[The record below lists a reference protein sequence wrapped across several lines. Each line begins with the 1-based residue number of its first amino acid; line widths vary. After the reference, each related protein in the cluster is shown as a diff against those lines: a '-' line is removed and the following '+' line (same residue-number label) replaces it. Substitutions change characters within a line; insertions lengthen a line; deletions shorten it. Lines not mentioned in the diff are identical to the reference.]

1 MNIPAT
7 DFRTAVAIRN
17 DTRTVEV
24 TVTFLLTVQHGASA
38 TYAAMCPRCKTGA
51 ITVDVALAPDGS
63 FAEAPAC
70 PTLCVSCED
79 RLDLIMEPEG
89 DEPAR
94 LGLRLRRSKGVGL
107 FLAAERLRRG
117 EGRNGGSRLHLF
129 LLRLLLLAVALLLTL
144 GHVGSPL
151 CRS

>member
-1 MNIPAT
+1 MPAAPATPSFTEKMNIPAT

-24 TVTFLLTVQHGASA
+24 TVTFLLTAQDGASA
-38 TYAAMCPRCKTGA
+38 TYAATCPRCKTGA

-79 RLDLIMEPEG
+79 RLDLIMEPEAAKGLG
-89 DEPAR
+89 DQPGDRE
-94 LGLRLRRSKGVGL
+94 
-107 FLAAERLRRG
+107 
-117 EGRNGGSRLHLF
+117 
-129 LLRLLLLAVALLLTL
+129 TL
-144 GHVGSPL
+144 GKYL
-151 CRS
+151 KAMNLRAWD